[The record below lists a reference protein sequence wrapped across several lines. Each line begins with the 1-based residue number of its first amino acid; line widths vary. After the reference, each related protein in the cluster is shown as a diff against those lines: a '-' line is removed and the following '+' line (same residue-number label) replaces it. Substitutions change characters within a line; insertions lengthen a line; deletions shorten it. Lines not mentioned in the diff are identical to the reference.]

1 MTRAR
6 AETTQVLR
14 KAQRRHPAHA
24 ISRENTCVC
33 IHAHTRVGG
42 QPRRHATLSASW
54 GLKVA
59 WGKAT
64 SDIMSLP
71 RHAQKVEQVRPI
83 VPEHTTLA
91 IGDIQSGGTDAVV
104 VAERLYPADTRA
116 GHVAEYEAHVVAR
129 RPRAVIDDL
138 GDH

>member
-1 MTRAR
+1 MCLHSRPYTCRWAAPQAR
-6 AETTQVLR
+6 HSL
-14 KAQRRHPAHA
+14 
-24 ISRENTCVC
+24 C
-33 IHAHTRVGG
+33 
-42 QPRRHATLSASW
+42 SW

-64 SDIMSLP
+64 SDAMSLP
-71 RHAQKVEQVRPI
+71 RHAQKVEQVPI